1 MNTTHKPVKVILIE
15 DSPDDAELI
24 IRILKSQMLE
34 DIIHFNNGEEAIN
47 YFDTRMKAGIENPQ
61 AGELVMLDIKMPK
74 VDGFSVLKRIKQDVN
89 MAKVPVLIIT
99 SSNHSSDIE
108 KAYSLGANSYVV
120 KPVDY
125 DSFCSTIET
134 VIHYWLMVNQSL

>member
-1 MNTTHKPVKVILIE
+1 MNTTNKPIKVILIE

-24 IRILKSQMLE
+24 IRILKNKMLE
-34 DIIHFNNGEEAIN
+34 DVIHFNNGEEAIS
-47 YFDTRMKAGIENPQ
+47 YFDTRMKAGTGKPE

-74 VDGFSVLKRIKQDVN
+74 VDGFSVLKRIKQEDSSSSI
-89 MAKVPVLIIT
+89 PVLVIT

-108 KAYSLGANSYVV
+108 KAYALGANSFIV

-125 DSFCSTIET
+125 DAFCSTIES
-134 VIHYWLMVNQSL
+134 VIHYWLVINQPL